1 MTFEVARHACVCVP
15 ALTSLPILITSACR
29 GRSSLPWRPNVYSSA
44 AVCHNL
50 TSQHLRKTPQ
60 LYPPKPWG
68 TEESQSPPPPIV
80 VPSPFIIMSLP
91 GIRWTFQST
100 VGIQRAIKLHSDK
113 VKVFFYVVEQTGRCK
128 KKKTKKLCF
137 SLVMVQILDHC
148 QRGSSW
154 ENVLCA
160 EVKSV

>member
-1 MTFEVARHACVCVP
+1 MLAFQLGLLTTRAGLDKWTKTKVITLLSVVKKWLYDDLMTFEVARHACVCVP

-68 TEESQSPPPPIV
+68 TEESQRRPHAPPIV

-113 VKVFFYVVEQTGRCK
+113 VKVQ
-128 KKKTKKLCF
+128 
-137 SLVMVQILDHC
+137 
-148 QRGSSW
+148 W
-154 ENVLCA
+154 
-160 EVKSV
+160 